1 MPFITQQVVG
11 CDGILGS
18 LKVED
23 QCLRCLKPGEADG
36 QCVGFSGT
44 FTPNTQVTGEARQL
58 PVIPRSLFVHVYRCT
73 ISSTVYAHTI
83 RGGLATTNSNLRFTF
98 CLQWYTKAK
107 ELQKGRGLGKR
118 QYLSS
123 ILCHVQF
130 EISGCYITVIVCAY
144 KASLMVHACMYDADT
159 ESCTLPGQPK
169 CNPTD

>member
-1 MPFITQQVVG
+1 MWWDPWVTEG
-11 CDGILGS
+11 GGS
-18 LKVED
+18 MSPL
-23 QCLRCLKPGEADG
+23 
-36 QCVGFSGT
+36 SGAWRSRRPVCGLLWYLHPQHT
-44 FTPNTQVTGEARQL
+44 SHRWGTVA
-58 PVIPRSLFVHVYRCT
+58 VIPRSLFVHVYRCT

-98 CLQWYTKAK
+98 CLQWYKKAK